1 MRKVLSSILAMA
13 VLTEAQ
19 PSMTEDR
26 SHVGNLKKKCEGCG
40 LIGSNLTGM
49 NLQAGLLVFDFKF
62 LRPQRT

>member
-40 LIGSNLTGM
+40 F
-49 NLQAGLLVFDFKF
+49 LLEQYASD
-62 LRPQRT
+62 